1 MLKKMGMLVWVFSAL
16 IGSSH
21 TSSAETDRNQ
31 QLALDQKHATQVL
44 DNTLFERLG
53 GMPVIQLVVDEFI
66 DQVAAAPK
74 TKRSFEGIK
83 LPSLKESVS
92 LHLCQLTGGGCQYEG
107 ETMENAHHDAEIT
120 EAEFEAFVEM
130 FRTVLSRHVGTREKN
145 ELLKIL
151 APMKR
156 QIVHKR

>member
-1 MLKKMGMLVWVFSAL
+1 MLKKMGMIMWVCISL
-16 IGSSH
+16 IASSH
-21 TSSAETDRNQ
+21 SIGASADRM
-31 QLALDQKHATQVL
+31 QKATQDSAYSEPVVEK
-44 DNTLFERLG
+44 TLFDRLG

-66 DQVAAAPK
+66 DQVAKAPK
-74 TKRSFEGIK
+74 TMRSFEGIR
-83 LPSLKESVS
+83 LDSLKESVS
-92 LHLCQLTGGGCQYEG
+92 LHLCHLTGGGCQYEG
-107 ETMENAHHDAEIT
+107 ETMENAHHDAKIT

-130 FRTVLSRHVGTREKN
+130 FRIVLSRHVGTREKN

>member
-1 MLKKMGMLVWVFSAL
+1 MGMVVLVFSAL
-16 IGSSH
+16 IASSH
-21 TSSAETDRNQ
+21 ITSAETDRNQ
-31 QLALDQKHATQVL
+31 QLALEQKHAEQVL
-44 DNTLFERLG
+44 DSTLFKRLG
-53 GMPVIQLVVDEFI
+53 GMPVIELVVDEFI
-66 DQVAAAPK
+66 DQVATAPK

-83 LPSLKESVS
+83 LPALKESVS
-92 LHLCQLTGGGCQYEG
+92 LHLCHLTGGGCQYEG

-130 FRTVLSRHVGTREKN
+130 FRTVLNRHVGTREKN